1 MIFESIEMQYEIF
14 RAGTRKDANGNLIT
28 ITAQDLHDTAQS
40 YNAQS
45 HEAPLVIGHPKH
57 DAPAFGWV
65 AKLNVNGEVLTA
77 DFSQVDDELAE
88 LVRKGH
94 YKKVSASFYPP
105 QHPNNPVQ
113 GKWYLRHV
121 GFLGAHPP
129 AVKGLAAINFA
140 DDEDGIVS
148 FGESEWLLARVLRGL
163 REWIIGK
170 DGIETADKIIPNWQI
185 DDLKRVAE
193 MPSEP
198 LAQFAET
205 NPSTPPNK
213 ENENMATEQEL
224 AAEKAAREKAEK
236 EAEQAK
242 AELAKLQAEQE
253 QALRDADHKA
263 NADFSE
269 SLVKQGSLKPADKDL
284 IVQVL
289 DFAEHP
295 EHVTAD
301 FGEGNNKKSLSAAL
315 KDFLKNGAT
324 ILQGGETATA
334 DRAGEKTVSGSLN
347 KSFAEFAEP
356 NALSHHERAL
366 ALAAKENISYE
377 EAARRT
383 VQ

>member
-1 MIFESIEMQYEIF
+1 MIRLKISKSS
-14 RAGTRKDANGNLIT
+14 KDTVYKLYANF
-28 ITAQDLHDTAQS
+28 A
-40 YNAQS
+40 
-45 HEAPLVIGHPKH
+45 
-57 DAPAFGWV
+57 
-65 AKLNVNGEVLTA
+65 
-77 DFSQVDDELAE
+77 QVDDDFAD
-88 LVRKGH
+88 LVRKGR

-105 QHPNNPVQ
+105 KHPSNPNPN
-113 GKWYLRHV
+113 GFYLRHV

-148 FGESEWLLARVLRGL
+148 FGESEWVLARVLRGL

-170 DGIETADKIIPNWQI
+170 DGIETADKIIPDWQI

-193 MPSEP
+193 MPPETSPEFTEP
-198 LAQFAET
+198 DL
-205 NPSTPPNK
+205 STPPHK
-213 ENENMATEQEL
+213 ETDMATEQEL
-224 AAEKAAREKAEK
+224 AAEKAAREKAEQ
-236 EAEQAK
+236 EAVNAK

-253 QALRDADHKA
+253 QALRDADHQA
-263 NADFSE
+263 NADFAE
-269 SLVKQGSLKPADKDL
+269 SLVRSGSLKPADKDL
-284 IVQVL
+284 IIQML
-289 DFAEHP
+289 DFAEYP

-301 FGEGNNKKSLSAAL
+301 FGEGSNKKSLANAL

-324 ILQGGETATA
+324 ILQDGETATA
-334 DRAGEKTVSGSLN
+334 NRAGAKTVSGSLN

>member
-1 MIFESIEMQYEIF
+1 MRHEIF
-14 RAGTRKDANGNLIT
+14 RAGTRLDNHGNTYT
-28 ITAQDLHDTAQS
+28 ILPDDVAAIASHYDKTK
-40 YNAQS
+40 
-45 HEAPLVIGHPKH
+45 HEAPIVVGHPTTN
-57 DAPAFGWV
+57 APAFGWV
-65 AKLNVNGEVLTA
+65 DKLTA
-77 DFSQVDDELAE
+77 ENGVLYANFAQVDDDFAD
-88 LVRKGH
+88 LVRKGR

-105 QHPNNPVQ
+105 KHPSNPNPN
-113 GKWYLRHV
+113 GFYLRHV

-129 AVKGLAAINFA
+129 AVKGLKNIDFA
-140 DDEDGIVS
+140 DDDSKVIS
-148 FGESEWLLARVLRGL
+148 FCE
-163 REWIIGK
+163 IC
-170 DGIETADKIIPNWQI
+170 
-185 DDLKRVAE
+185 
-193 MPSEP
+193 EP
-198 LAQFAET
+198 E
-205 NPSTPPNK
+205 NK
-213 ENENMATEQEL
+213 ENTMTPEEQL
-224 AAEKAAREKAEK
+224 AAEKAAREKAEQ
-236 EAEQAK
+236 EAAAAK

-263 NADFSE
+263 NADFAE

-301 FGEGNNKKSLSAAL
+301 FGEGGNKKSLSAAL

-324 ILQGGETATA
+324 ILQDGETATA
-334 DRAGEKTVSGSLN
+334 NRAGGKTVAGSLN

>member
-40 YNAQS
+40 YNAQF

-129 AVKGLAAINFA
+129 AVKGLKNIDFA
-140 DDEDGIVS
+140 DDDGNVIS
-148 FGESEWLLARVLRGL
+148 FC
-163 REWIIGK
+163 
-170 DGIETADKIIPNWQI
+170 
-185 DDLKRVAE
+185 
-193 MPSEP
+193 EP
-198 LAQFAET
+198 E
-205 NPSTPPNK
+205 NK
-213 ENENMATEQEL
+213 ENTMTTEEQL
-224 AAEKAAREKAEK
+224 AAEKAAREKAEQ
-236 EAEQAK
+236 EAANAK

-253 QALRDADHKA
+253 QALRDAAHKQ
-263 NADFSE
+263 NVDFAE
-269 SLVKQGSLKPADKDL
+269 GLVKQGSLKPADKDL

-301 FGEGNNKKSLSAAL
+301 FGEGSNKKSLANAL

-324 ILQGGETATA
+324 ILPTGETATA
-334 DRAGEKTVSGSLN
+334 DRAGDKTVSGSLKTN
-347 KSFAEFAEP
+347 VSADFAEASDP
-356 NALSHHERAL
+356 KALSHHERAL
-366 ALAAKENISYE
+366 ALQAKEGISYA

-383 VQ
+383 AQ